1 MNCKKLILS
10 MSMYTNKPSSSS
22 LPSNSNSNNA
32 SATIKPQPVAVETS
46 INEKVEQVKPKV

>member
-1 MNCKKLILS
+1 